1 MRALSRLKSLQAFE
15 AAARYGSFIGA
26 ARELNV
32 TPAAVGQLVR
42 TLEAWIGMALFLRR
56 RSGAARLVPVA
67 QARAALDDLAEGL
80 DRLDRGLKRLREPQT
95 ANVVLVS
102 ASQAIM
108 ARWLV
113 PGLPDFCERYPQI
126 DIRLDVTDRVVDIA
140 GGAADIGVRCG
151 PGHWSGVAA
160 TRLMSE
166 ELVAVCSPR
175 LVGAR
180 GVIPSAD
187 WLSRQT
193 FINDTSVAAFPDWA
207 AWLRRA
213 GFGTSVVAKRLDINS
228 SSSAIQAA
236 IRGSGVAL
244 VRLGLAAPEIE
255 RGVLLRLYPKVSLPL
270 SWAYYVVAAPAAL
283 RRPEI
288 AAFHAWL
295 IAHWRSQRSDP
306 AAAISKTRARSPRR
320 V

>member
-15 AAARYGSFIGA
+15 AAARHGSFIGA

-42 TLEAWIGMALFLRR
+42 ALEAWVGMALFLRR
-56 RSGAARLVPVA
+56 RSGSARLVPVEH
-67 QARAALDDLAEGL
+67 ARAALDDLAEGL
-80 DRLDRGLKRLREPQT
+80 DRLDRGLKRLRAPQT
-95 ANVVLVS
+95 AKVVLVS

-113 PGLPDFCERYPQI
+113 PGLPDFCERHPQI
-126 DIRLDVTDRVVDIA
+126 DIRLDVTDRIVDIA

-151 PGHWSGVAA
+151 PGHWPGVAA

-175 LVGAR
+175 LIGSSGAT
-180 GVIPSAD
+180 PSSD

-193 FINDTSVAAFPDWA
+193 FVNDTSVSAFPDWS

-228 SSSAIQAA
+228 SSAAIQAA

-244 VRLGLAAPEIE
+244 VRLGLTEQAIE
-255 RGVLLRLYPKVSLPL
+255 RGELRRLYPKISLPL
-270 SWAYYVVAAPAAL
+270 AWAYYVVAAPASL
-283 RRPEI
+283 RRPEV

-295 IAHWRSQRSDP
+295 IAHWRRRRTEPDAS
-306 AAAISKTRARSPRR
+306 ISRTRARSRRR